1 MQSLESNS
9 GADFQWPCTK
19 KKRNFLLPEFQLYRL
34 LYVLYGKECN
44 HRVATVVNFSQESHE
59 NRP

>member
-1 MQSLESNS
+1 MALYE
-9 GADFQWPCTK
+9 
-19 KKRNFLLPEFQLYRL
+19 KRNFLLPEFQLYRL
-34 LYVLYGKECN
+34 LYVLYGKECS